1 MIYRTHTGGRRIS
14 IGGGVLTLL
23 EAVIDGGGGGGGGGE
38 SISVAWVVSADA
50 NDTMSINDS
59 GAEGCTDFRDD
70 VNTLLGT
77 ITEVADSVFLADIAG
92 TFSTYDAVI
101 IASFNQYMTTQQ
113 KTDFLAAMNSG
124 GNCMVFSDNG
134 FNGSGR
140 TGQASRNSMGFDDVL
155 KIQCGQDQFDGSNA
169 PKYTTPVGC
178 VFGAGLNIQG
188 EGTSPWVLQDPF
200 TGPAAFTTWIP
211 HHDQTPNT
219 GGTTYTGEWVALATA
234 VYGTGRILI
243 LNDRQYFWNSG
254 AGSYYSKPGYDNDTF
269 VLNCIKWLS
278 TGQSQ
283 A

>member
-1 MIYRTHTGGRRIS
+1 MRYRTHTGGKRIS
-14 IGGGVLTLL
+14 IGGGILTLP
-23 EAVIDGGGGGGGGGE
+23 EVVSGGGGG

-77 ITEVADSVFLADIAG
+77 ITEVQDSAFLADIAG
-92 TFSTYDAVI
+92 TFAAYDVVI
-101 IASFNQYMTTQQ
+101 IASFNQYMTSQQ
-113 KTDFLAAMNSG
+113 KTDFLAAMSSG
-124 GNCMVFSDNG
+124 GNCLVMSDNG
-134 FNGSGR
+134 FNGDGR

-155 KIQCGQDQFDGSNA
+155 KIQCGPDQFDGANA
-169 PKYTTPVGC
+169 PTYTLPANSILGN
-178 VFGAGLNIQG
+178 ALLIQG
-188 EGTSPWVLQDPF
+188 EGTSPWVLEDPF
-200 TGPAAFTTWIP
+200 TGPASFTTIIP
-211 HHDQTPNT
+211 HHDQTPSNT
-219 GGTTYTGEWVALATA
+219 GGTTYTGQWVALAHTT
-234 VYGTGRILI
+234 YGTGRILI

-269 VLNCIKWLS
+269 VLNCIKWLA